1 MDWTLWRHAAHN
13 RGFKDSHSHWWATQ
27 RGIYSAED
35 DFELEEQSLI
45 VIKLLGDNLQD
56 WSAVE
61 Q

>member
-1 MDWTLWRHAAHN
+1 M
-13 RGFKDSHSHWWATQ
+13 Q
-27 RGIYSAED
+27 CGIYSAGD
-35 DFELEEQSLI
+35 DFELGEQSLI